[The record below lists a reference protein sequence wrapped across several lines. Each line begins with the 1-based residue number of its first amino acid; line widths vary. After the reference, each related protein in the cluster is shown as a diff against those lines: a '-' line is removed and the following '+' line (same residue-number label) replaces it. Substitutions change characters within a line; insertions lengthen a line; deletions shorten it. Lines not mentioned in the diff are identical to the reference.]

1 MTDTGGRYPGLA
13 GRVAVVTGGSRG
25 IGAAVAGTLAAHG
38 VAVAVAGRDRQAL
51 DAVVAAIG
59 QAGGNAH
66 AVVADVTNPNALLA
80 ARTETERVL
89 GPVELVAAVAGGQG
103 EPAQITELS
112 VEQWRQTVEVNLTSA
127 FLTLKTFLPPM
138 IERGR
143 GAMVTMAS
151 TAGRIATPASPAYGA
166 AKAGLLML
174 SRQAATQVAAQG
186 IRINAIAPGSV
197 LNDRLNQAPEP
208 VRQDLARA
216 HPLGRIGQP
225 GDIAQAAAFLLSD
238 AASWLTGATL
248 DVNGGRVML

>member
-1 MTDTGGRYPGLA
+1 MTGTDGHYPGLV

-25 IGAAVAGTLAAHG
+25 IGAAIAATLAAHG

-51 DAVVAAIG
+51 DRVVAAIR

-66 AVVADVTNPNALLA
+66 AVLADVTNPDALLA
-80 ARTETERVL
+80 LRTQTERVL

-103 EPAQITELS
+103 QPAQLTELS

-127 FLTLKTFLPPM
+127 FLTLKTFLPAM
-138 IERGR
+138 IQRGR

-174 SRQAATQVAAQG
+174 TRQAAAQVAAQG
-186 IRINAIAPGSV
+186 VRINAIAPGAV
-197 LNDRLNQAPEP
+197 LNDRLGQAPEQVAKSSP
-208 VRQDLARA
+208 R
-216 HPLGRIGQP
+216 RIP
-225 GDIAQAAAFLLSD
+225 W
-238 AASWLTGATL
+238 AASACPATSPRPL
-248 DVNGGRVML
+248 RSCSATPPPG